1 MLSVNM
7 SNIAII
13 TVNVLVIA
21 VFFMTL
27 ANLMQLIYQEILG
40 LMIVGICKVHA
51 KGIYIKNQVFD
62 YSWKKQKHAKVK
74 LYYYIDLSKR
84 INWFNFERLKN
95 ALIYIKNNLICS
107 DDNMYLTV
115 DSLIVIN
122 NIKKVIK

>member
-13 TVNVLVIA
+13 TVKVLVIA

-51 KGIYIKNQVFD
+51 KEIYIKNQVFD